1 MDLIHPSIWL
11 YLSTRCKGSPLVPNL
26 RDIVALDV
34 RTSETPAL
42 ILLMSPSLHSLN
54 IFFALKAEV
63 EESLNA
69 PHVAASL
76 LQTLPLMA
84 PNLKTFYYDID
95 ISVGHGYV
103 KEFRHFTRLDS
114 LSISSELGLDE
125 AALRMLPAI
134 VTLRNLSVHIDLSRS
149 SSLALRPYTFS
160 HLTELTVSGRC
171 DDLTAFIGACQLPAL
186 TDITLSVKQLPRARE
201 LVDSFAAM
209 CRRFNPA
216 LLTLFSTTIIP
227 APGSG
232 RLMQYIE
239 PLAAFPNIERFDLWS
254 SSVIPSIPDDDLA
267 RFGAAWPR
275 LTRFH
280 VSHLVSKRGVL
291 PPGFV
296 PPTVSGLVELA
307 RRCPHL
313 E

>member
-1 MDLIHPSIWL
+1 
-11 YLSTRCKGSPLVPNL
+11 
-26 RDIVALDV
+26 
-34 RTSETPAL
+34 
-42 ILLMSPSLHSLN
+42 
-54 IFFALKAEV
+54 
-63 EESLNA
+63 
-69 PHVAASL
+69 
-76 LQTLPLMA
+76 MA

-186 TDITLSVKQLPRARE
+186 TDITLSVKQLPRAGE
-201 LVDSFAAM
+201 LVDSFATM

-216 LLTLFSTTIIP
+216 LLTSFSTTITP

-239 PLAAFPNIERFDLWS
+239 PLAAFPNIERFDL
-254 SSVIPSIPDDDLA
+254 
-267 RFGAAWPR
+267 
-275 LTRFH
+275 
-280 VSHLVSKRGVL
+280 
-291 PPGFV
+291 
-296 PPTVSGLVELA
+296 
-307 RRCPHL
+307 
-313 E
+313 